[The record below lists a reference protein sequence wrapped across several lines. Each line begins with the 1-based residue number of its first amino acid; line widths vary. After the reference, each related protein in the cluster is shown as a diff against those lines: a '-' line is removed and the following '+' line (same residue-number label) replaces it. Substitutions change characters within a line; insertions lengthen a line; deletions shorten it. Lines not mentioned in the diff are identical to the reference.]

1 MYSKRHYKPAGI
13 HAALMAKTFMKQLL
27 LVVAA
32 LLHVAILHCDSG
44 KTVVVSESGI
54 DSETACSSHAGNL
67 NCSNLTMA
75 LEGVVSNT
83 TIAIE
88 RGNYTLRCSAHHKF
102 NQIKNV
108 TISGLAA
115 ASEVMV
121 NCSDG
126 AGLTFLQATTV
137 NIFNVSFYG
146 CGYKHVSNSIVKKDR
161 FAEYN
166 VALFFQMCRNVT
178 LNRVSVSYSKG
189 TAVQFFATIGNNEIT
204 WSNFTNNNGVTQQT
218 VGGGVYIEFPYCL
231 PGNYNNCTVNTST
244 VPDDFISGGTF
255 RISYSNFF
263 YNDARPP
270 GNQSRVFMV
279 PQLKDHISFGR
290 GGGLSV
296 FFKGNSSFSSVVVS
310 HCNFSGNRA
319 IYGGGAFV
327 DFQDYCHDNE
337 IKIECCLFEGNLA
350 NQQGGG
356 MRFNFASSI
365 TRTNNGLKG
374 SDMHFNRILIDT
386 IIVHENKAVSS
397 GGGMFFGSVRENTI
411 SPTNILNISF
421 GNWTGNIAPVGS
433 AISMICWHDVTHNG
447 VIIEPVIQEC
457 LFHANRPH
465 HHLTTQSIHNEQ
477 SSVGI
482 GAVYLDSIPLTFAG
496 RANFTSNQH
505 TAIVCVNTGIY
516 FQHTE
521 YRFFNNS
528 AYQGGAIAL
537 LGNAYFIIYNGTK
550 LEFINNKAHYLG
562 GAIYATSLIGQN
574 SIPSGNCIIQ
584 YYDLLKDPNEW
595 NAHFKFINNTAM
607 GKSNAIY
614 TYSPKPC
621 LWGRAFGPPQDDQGM
636 SKVFCWNNNGTTKKR
651 WDYGNNKCDHERMS
665 APSKFE
671 QSESLTTLV
680 VIPGIW
686 ITFNLTIL
694 DDFGNNV
701 TNYTVFT
708 AQSLSPN
715 NVTVSDHSHYLGH
728 GTILLHQPNQNV
740 TNGTIA
746 LRTINTPNPIEVKLN
761 IAFTDCPPGFKL
773 SQGQCKCAADTNYDY
788 LLKCHLNPTSAY
800 SDINR
805 GYWIG
810 PSPYDNTTKIM
821 AWCDFCFY
829 DDNTV
834 TVKNFNEVQQNL
846 CHKANRTGT
855 LCSKCME
862 NYSLAV
868 NSESYDCIKYDDSIS
883 FPFRLVLFILY
894 KTLFS
899 LLLLWLVYRFGIK
912 IASGK
917 YNAPVFFAQM
927 VTTVVP
933 MDLDGALW
941 YPPALKKFFYILY
954 DMLNLELRLPDC
966 FRFCLHPQLEVTTML
981 ALNYCVALLP
991 IVLVIT
997 MAIVYNCHDMGKKV
1011 WCCYFKDDYN
1021 QTHRRRGCKKVY
1033 YYINRFFFSNNR
1045 EYLVSGVASFFVL
1058 SYMKIA
1064 VTTCMLITPISLV
1077 NGEGLVLFMD
1087 GSIRYPQDIKRYN
1100 IILAFVFCVYLILV
1114 PISLLIL
1121 RYGDPKTSE
1130 GFLYHLLKGLQENF
1144 KSLPSGD
1151 QSQRNLTC
1159 CKARVKHRNVHRTG
1173 MWRTATFNTETEL
1186 CSVDFKCCFGSSCFC
1201 SCSAHDFR
1209 WVSGAYFVL
1218 RILMLLSYMLMLTDM
1233 IQLLFQF
1240 LICCAAAAFFI
1251 VFRPYGYNHKEQ
1263 DEYQQK
1269 KQQELTDTSAIQ
1281 GNAPVLMSPNSPSER
1296 YNRLDAAVFLALAV
1310 VNAVCIYRYY
1320 LITIGRPIDSIRD
1333 LSALTL
1339 QSVLLFVPAAW
1350 FGLHILFDLK
1360 ERCSGFK
1367 KWVKDKRH
1375 REGIY
1380 EPVP

>member
-1 MYSKRHYKPAGI
+1 
-13 HAALMAKTFMKQLL
+13 MAKSFMMQLL

-32 LLHVAILHCDSG
+32 LLHVAPLHCDGAG
-44 KTVVVSESGI
+44 KTVVISKLGI
-54 DSETACSSHAGNL
+54 DNEAACSPSSRVTHSD

-121 NCSDG
+121 NCSEG

-146 CGYKHVSNSIVKKDR
+146 CGYKHVSNSIVKKDK

-166 VALFFQMCRNVT
+166 VALFFQMCRDVT

-189 TAVQFFATIGNNEIT
+189 IAVQFFATIGNNEIA
-204 WSNFTNNNGVTQQT
+204 WSNFTNNNRTHQT

-231 PGNYNNCTVNTST
+231 PGNYNDCTENTST
-244 VPDDFISGGTF
+244 PEGFISGGKF

-263 YNDARPP
+263 YNDARPHR
-270 GNQSRVFMV
+270 NQSRVFMV
-279 PQLKDHISFGR
+279 PHLRDHISFGR

-296 FFKGNSSFSSVVVS
+296 FFKGNSNNSSVIVS
-310 HCNFSGNRA
+310 HSNFSGNRA

-337 IKIECCLFEGNLA
+337 INIIESCLFEGNIA
-350 NQQGGG
+350 KEQGGG
-356 MRFNFASSI
+356 MRFNFVSSI
-365 TRTNNGLKG
+365 TRNNSGLKG
-374 SDMHFNRILIDT
+374 SDMNSNRILIDN
-386 IIVHENKAVSS
+386 IKVHENEAAS
-397 GGGMFFGSVRENTI
+397 GGGLFFASVREN
-411 SPTNILNISF
+411 SSLPTNILNISF

-447 VIIEPVIQEC
+447 AIIEPVIQEC
-457 LFHANRPH
+457 SFHANRPNR
-465 HHLTTQSIHNEQ
+465 LTTRSIHNEQ

-482 GAVYLDSIPLTFAG
+482 GAVYLDSIPLTFEG

-505 TAIVCVNTGIY
+505 TAIVCVNTGIH
-516 FQHTE
+516 FQNHAE
-521 YRFFNNS
+521 YRFFKNS

-537 LGNAYFIIYNGTK
+537 LGNAYFMVNDGTK
-550 LEFINNKAHYLG
+550 LEFINNTAYFLG
-562 GAIYATSLIGQN
+562 GAIYATSLTGRN
-574 SIPSGNCIIQ
+574 SISSGNCFIR
-584 YYDLLKDPNEW
+584 YYDILKDPNKW
-595 NAHFKFINNTAM
+595 NARFKFINNTVM

-614 TYSPKPC
+614 TSSPQPC
-621 LWGRAFGPPQDDQGM
+621 LWERAFGQPQDDQGM
-636 SKVFCWNNNGTTKKR
+636 SEVFCWNNDTSKKI
-651 WDYGNNKCDHERMS
+651 WDYGNNTCGDERMS

-671 QSESLTTLV
+671 KSENQTVDINILD
-680 VIPGIW
+680 VIPGRW
-686 ITFNLTIL
+686 KKFNLTIL
-694 DDFGNNV
+694 DDFSNDV

-715 NVTVSDHSHYLGH
+715 NVTVSDHSHYLGQR
-728 GTILLHQPNQNV
+728 TILLHQPNQNV
-740 TNGTIA
+740 TNGTVV
-746 LRTINTPNPIEVKLN
+746 LQTINTPNPIEAILN
-761 IAFTDCPPGFKL
+761 ISFMECPPGFEL
-773 SQGQCKCAADTNYDY
+773 SQGQCMCVASTKYNF
-788 LLKCHLNPTSAY
+788 LLKCDTNITSAH
-800 SDINR
+800 SDIDR

-810 PSPYDNTTKIM
+810 PSPYDNKTIM
-821 AWCDFCFY
+821 AICEFCYY
-829 DDNTV
+829 DNDTI
-834 TVKNFNEVQQNL
+834 TVKNFTEVQQKL
-846 CHKANRTGT
+846 CHNVKRNGT
-855 LCSKCME
+855 LCSKCMDH
-862 NYSLAV
+862 YCLAI

-883 FPFRLVLFILY
+883 IPFRVLLFILY
-894 KTLFS
+894 KLLFS

-927 VTTVVP
+927 VTTVTT

-941 YPPALKKFFYILY
+941 YPPALKKVYYILY
-954 DMLNLELRLPDC
+954 DTLNLELRLPDY
-966 FRFCLHPQLEVTTML
+966 FRFCLHPQLEVSMMI

-991 IVLVIT
+991 IMLVIT

-1021 QTHRRRGCKKVY
+1021 QTHRRSGCKKVY
-1033 YYINRFFFSNNR
+1033 YYINRFLFSNNR
-1045 EYLVSGVASFFVL
+1045 EYLVSAVASFFVL

-1064 VTTCMLITPISLV
+1064 VTTCMLITPVRLV
-1077 NGEGLVLFMD
+1077 NGEGRVLYMD
-1087 GSIRYPQDIKRYN
+1087 GSKRYPQDIIHYL
-1100 IILAFVFCVYLILV
+1100 ILAFVFCVYLILA

-1159 CKARVKHRNVHRTG
+1159 CKGKVKHRNVHRTG

-1218 RILMLLSYMLMLTDM
+1218 RILMLISYIALPTDM
-1233 IQLLFQF
+1233 IQLVCQF
-1240 LICCAAAAFFI
+1240 FICCAAAAFFI

-1269 KQQELTDTSAIQ
+1269 KQQELTDTSAVQ
-1281 GNAPVLMSPNSPSER
+1281 GYAPVFMMPNSPSER

-1310 VNAVCIYRYY
+1310 VIAVCIYRSY
-1320 LITIGRPIDSIRD
+1320 LITIGKAVGSVSG

-1350 FGLHILFDLK
+1350 FGVHILFDLK

-1367 KWVKDKRH
+1367 KWVKDVQQKRY
-1375 REGIY
+1375 REGNY